1 MQTPDWPLV
10 PTAGIIFLMS
20 DSTDIMTDFDYKA
33 LEQKLQSAAS
43 DEELF
48 DAVVNA
54 PFINPLPA
62 VLIFLGIVVL
72 LQVNQETGTIDRVA
86 LSKTEQARATTDVS
100 AKPFN
105 EIKIPI
111 DYLENIIADAIH
123 GGQPQDTTDWKFLF
137 NPVLSSQQA
146 RLNQA
151 NAGIAHSIV
160 YPLKSRGGGALIF
173 SYYQYR
179 SEMEDGKAE
188 AFMKRYSD
196 LVEAALN
203 R

>member
-1 MQTPDWPLV
+1 MHTTDWPLV
-10 PTAGIIFLMS
+10 PATGIIFLMS
-20 DSTDIMTDFDYKA
+20 DSTERKTDFDYKA
-33 LEQKLQSAAS
+33 LEQKLQEATS

-48 DAVVNA
+48 QTIVNA
-54 PFINPLPA
+54 PFINPLPT
-62 VLIFLGIVVL
+62 VLIFLGIVVF
-72 LQVNQETGTIDRVA
+72 LQVNPETGTIDRLA

-105 EIKIPI
+105 EIKIPV

-123 GGQPQDTTDWKFLF
+123 SGQPQDTTDWKFLF
-137 NPVLSSQQA
+137 NPSLTAQDA
-146 RLNQA
+146 RINQA

-160 YPLKSRGGGALIF
+160 YPLKSRDGGALIF

-179 SEMEDGKAE
+179 SEMDDGKAE
-188 AFMKRYSD
+188 AFMKRYSE
-196 LVEAALN
+196 LVDTALS